1 MIIAID
7 GPAGS
12 GKSTIAKEI
21 ATMTNATYLN
31 SGKLY
36 RAITYYF
43 ISQSVSLTEDTLQP
57 LITSISIDF
66 YGNGV
71 QINEKVYDKELH
83 TDQVD
88 RSVPFVSSFP
98 LVRELV
104 NSVLLKKAGNNN
116 VVVEGRDM
124 TTVVFPHADYKFY
137 LDASSEARATRR
149 YQQGTSNLPYEELV
163 KTIQD
168 RDKQDQVKKVGRL
181 QISKEAI
188 YLDTSDL
195 TIQEVCEKVLK
206 SIQGNKSP
214 QE

>member
-1 MIIAID
+1 MVIAID

-21 ATMTNATYLN
+21 ARLSNGIYLN

-36 RAITYYF
+36 RAITYYC
-43 ISQSVSLTEDTLQP
+43 ISHSVSLNID
-57 LITSISIDF
+57 SIDPLLNSLSVDF
-66 YGNGV
+66 CGNGV
-71 QINEKVYDKELH
+71 QINENVYDQELH

-88 RSVPFVSSFP
+88 RFVPLVSSFP
-98 LVRELV
+98 KVRALV
-104 NSVLLKKAGNNN
+104 NSVLLRTAGNND

-149 YQQGTSNLPYEELV
+149 FQQGTSDLPYDEILR
-163 KTIQD
+163 TIQE
-168 RDKQDQVKKVGRL
+168 RDEQDKVKKIGRL
-181 QISKEAI
+181 QISNEAI